1 MEDYNNPIDQL
12 NNDTSNSSEERTGNL
27 SSLDSTNHPHNSEN
41 NLMARKLK
49 ANSVIESKY
58 KGQPVRRTPDIIM
71 RTKRFL
77 K

>member
-1 MEDYNNPIDQL
+1 MADYSNPIDQL

-27 SSLDSTNHPHNSEN
+27 SSLDSTNHPRYSDNS
-41 NLMARKLK
+41 LLARKLK
-49 ANSVIESKY
+49 ANSELESRY
-58 KGQPVRRTPDIIM
+58 KEQPMRRQPDVIM